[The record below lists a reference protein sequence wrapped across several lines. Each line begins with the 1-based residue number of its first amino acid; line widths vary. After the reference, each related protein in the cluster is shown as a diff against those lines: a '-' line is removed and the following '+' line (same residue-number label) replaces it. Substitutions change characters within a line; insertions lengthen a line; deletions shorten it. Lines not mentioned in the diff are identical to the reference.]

1 MSPGPS
7 FIIVAQSA
15 IASSRMHGVAVA
27 LGMGAGGALFAV
39 AALLGLQVLLTT
51 VPSLY
56 RALQI
61 IGALYLLL
69 IAYRLWKSAPKP
81 LVINR
86 EAPVKATKIRA
97 FVVGLLAQLSNPKT
111 AIVYATVFS
120 AALPDAPSAF
130 TSAIF
135 VAAIFFIEFGWYAI
149 VAVAFSAEHVRSVY
163 VRGKCSID
171 RLAATAMGLLG
182 AKILSEVRIT

>member
-1 MSPGPS
+1 MSDFAVLAAVCIAVLLGAMSPGPS

-15 IASSRMHGVAVA
+15 IANSRMHGVAVA

-39 AALLGLQVLLTT
+39 AALLGLQVLLTA

-69 IAYRLWKSAPKP
+69 IAYRLWKSAPKS

-86 EAPVKATKIRA
+86 KAPMKATKIRA
-97 FVVGLLAQLSNPKT
+97 FVIGLLAQLAIPKPKLCMRLSFRRP
-111 AIVYATVFS
+111 YPM
-120 AALPDAPSAF
+120 LLRPSF
-130 TSAIF
+130 Q
-135 VAAIFFIEFGWYAI
+135 
-149 VAVAFSAEHVRSVY
+149 
-163 VRGKCSID
+163 
-171 RLAATAMGLLG
+171 
-182 AKILSEVRIT
+182 LSS